1 MKALTLI
8 FVILIALLQYPLWL
22 GKGSWLRVWD
32 LSRQLATQQ
41 EKNSALKA
49 RNETLDA
56 EVRDLKSGRAAI
68 EERARSELGMIKQ
81 DEVFYQVLDHSAS
94 AQSVQPPS
102 QTSSTDQ
109 ASSQTTT
116 PSQPPSTSLPPSKD
130 TVMQRTTSEKAPQ

>member
-1 MKALTLI
+1 VKALTLI

-81 DEVFYQVLDHSAS
+81 DEVFYQVLDNSVHT
-94 AQSVQPPS
+94 QSVQPPTQPS
-102 QTSSTDQ
+102 SSTQ
-109 ASSQTTT
+109 VSGQTPSSSQAD
-116 PSQPPSTSLPPSKD
+116 SKD
-130 TVMQRTTSEKAPQ
+130 TVMQRTTSAKALQ

>member
-81 DEVFYQVLDHSAS
+81 DEVFYQVLDNSAHT
-94 AQSVQPPS
+94 QSVQPPT
-102 QTSSTDQ
+102 QPSSSGQ
-109 ASSQTTT
+109 VSGQT
-116 PSQPPSTSLPPSKD
+116 PSPSQADSKD
-130 TVMQRTTSEKAPQ
+130 TVMQRTTSAKALQ

>member
-81 DEVFYQVLDHSAS
+81 DEVFYQVLDNSTS

-102 QTSSTDQ
+102 QASSTGQ
-109 ASSQTTT
+109 VSSQTATQ
-116 PSQPPSTSLPPSKD
+116 SQTGSKD
-130 TVMQRTTSEKAPQ
+130 TVMQRTSSAKALQ

>member
-81 DEVFYQVLDHSAS
+81 DEVFYQVLDNSAHT
-94 AQSVQPPS
+94 QSVQPPTQPS
-102 QTSSTDQ
+102 SSTQ
-109 ASSQTTT
+109 VSGQTPSSSQAD
-116 PSQPPSTSLPPSKD
+116 SKD
-130 TVMQRTTSEKAPQ
+130 TVMQRTTSAKALQ

>member
-1 MKALTLI
+1 VKALTLI

-81 DEVFYQVLDHSAS
+81 DEVFYQVLDNSAHT
-94 AQSVQPPS
+94 QSVQPPS
-102 QTSSTDQ
+102 QPSNTGQ
-109 ASSQTTT
+109 VSSQTAT
-116 PSQPPSTSLPPSKD
+116 PSQTGSKD
-130 TVMQRTTSEKAPQ
+130 TVMQRTTSAKALQ